1 MFQGLLVMTILNYSL
16 ISVYR
21 LESFNFMNCLWED
34 GHPMFCILRCTQHML
49 HPQPR
54 FDVID
59 RLLRRA
65 ADSPSGKYFH
75 LLMRATIAAPLDME
89 EILRDFW
96 APFMTR
102 NLQHYR
108 SDILGGTTSSSFRCT

>member
-1 MFQGLLVMTILNYSL
+1 
-16 ISVYR
+16 
-21 LESFNFMNCLWED
+21 
-34 GHPMFCILRCTQHML
+34 MFCILRCTQHML

-102 NLQHYR
+102 NL
-108 SDILGGTTSSSFRCT
+108 